1 MEKELLAAALR
12 SRSSYALIV
21 EHIAPEAKR
30 KKQDSY
36 TPEFRILLGKIGSY
50 YENDAEAQHVSQEL
64 MNELIDAEVPNDKHK
79 EKFKNILAEAYG
91 STTSVPNIRALLIAA
106 KKGEVGDRL
115 AMKLVNRDD
124 VTEELAEYN
133 KLQNM
138 TELDKEEGEELLTA
152 DTLAAALK
160 GIVAG
165 EAGMPLYPP
174 ALGAAI
180 GPRGLLP
187 GSHITV
193 FGRPEVSKT
202 GFCITNTARWGMAG
216 YKVLYFINED
226 PAINIQLRI
235 LCCITGLQEEA
246 VLADIDA
253 AIALANTRGFGNIT
267 IKSLSPGSAAEVLRW
282 VEEEEPDAIII
293 DQLRNMWAKAD
304 SRTNQLDQVA
314 RDVRDI
320 GKAKGLVVM
329 DVTQA
334 GESAEGKAI
343 LSMTDI
349 DSSKTG
355 IPAAADVLIGIGAT
369 KEQEAT
375 GYRILTLCKNK
386 VNGNHDSITVRF
398 IPQLSRYTDV

>member
-1 MEKELLAAALR
+1 MERELLAAALR

-21 EHIAPEAKR
+21 EHIAPESKR

-50 YENDAEAQHVSQEL
+50 YENDGEAQHVSQEL
-64 MNELIDAEVPNDKHK
+64 MNELIDASVPIDKHK
-79 EKFKNILAEAYG
+79 ERFKNILAEAYG
-91 STTSVPNIRALLIAA
+91 SGTSLPNIRALLITA

-115 AMKLVNRDD
+115 AMKLVNRED
-124 VTEELAEYN
+124 VSEELAEYN
-133 KLQNM
+133 KLQAM
-138 TELDKEEGEELLTA
+138 TELKGQEEEGVLTS
-152 DTLAAALK
+152 DTLADALK

-165 EAGMPLYPP
+165 EAGLSLYPP
-174 ALGAAI
+174 ALGRAI
-180 GPRGLLP
+180 GPRGLMP
-187 GSHITV
+187 GSHVTV
-193 FGRPEVSKT
+193 FGRPEISKS
-202 GFCITNTARWGMAG
+202 GFCITNTARWAMAG

-235 LCCITGLQEEA
+235 LCCLTGMGEED
-246 VLADIDA
+246 VLADIDK
-253 AIALANTRGFGNIT
+253 AIQLANTRGFSNVV
-267 IKSLSPGSAAEVLRW
+267 IKSLSPGSAAEITKW
-282 VEEEEPDAIII
+282 VEEEDPDAIII
-293 DQLRNMWAKAD
+293 DQLRNLWAKAD

-320 GKAKGLVVM
+320 GKARGLVVLS
-329 DVTQA
+329 VSQA
-334 GESAEGKAI
+334 GDSAEGKAI
-343 LSMTDI
+343 LTMTDI

-355 IPAAADVLIGIGAT
+355 LPGAADVLIGIGAT

-386 VNGNHDSITVRF
+386 VNGNHESVTVKF